1 MNNFIV
7 KNKIKT
13 KTVFQVSFDDTIH
26 KLLVSTFLFLLI
38 QFNISAQSRTIDS
51 LRNLLTMAH
60 DSAKVRIMNELS
72 WNYKNS
78 NSDSA
83 IYFSKK
89 AYELALDT
97 EDVQLIAASL
107 SQIGDNYQGIGEYD
121 TALFILKQSIEL
133 IKSTND
139 TTGLS
144 NVYNN
149 IGIIYDEK
157 GAYQQSLNYYFKAL
171 RVAEVNSE
179 LLLQANIL
187 GNIGIVY
194 KKQKDLF
201 QVLKYYN
208 RALIIYKNLE
218 HQFGIAATSG
228 NIGSVLLQLGEF
240 EKSIPHS
247 IDAIDGYKALGF
259 KKYIPYSIGN
269 LGIAYDSLGQ
279 PDLAKAN
286 YLDAY
291 NQHLSFENRYE
302 AAYNAKNIA
311 SLLLRLGDVVEASKY
326 SSRAIILAQEIDAKE
341 MLKDAF
347 NVQAKIKYAMGQYA
361 SAYSFK
367 EKYID
372 LQNELFEQ
380 TKTKNIFELQT
391 QYETEKK
398 EQQIATQEILIAQQE
413 ATNRLNVILIAGLVI
428 GLLLFVI
435 IALLL
440 RNRMKK
446 KQQLALQ
453 QKDLLFKE
461 LQLTAIIDSQ
471 EKERKRF
478 ASDLHDGFGQLISIL
493 KLNVENIEGQKD
505 KNKKQFIYQKSL
517 SILDEMYIEL
527 RNICFNLMPQ
537 SLVKFGLEPSLK
549 EFADKINTSEKL
561 IVEVLIFD
569 LTKRLSDVQEISI
582 YRIVQEWVN
591 NIIKYSD
598 AGKITVQI
606 TKDEQELTLTIE
618 DDGMGFELNNLKQS
632 KGNGWKNIRS
642 RTNLIHGDLEI
653 DTTIGKRG
661 NLFLINI
668 PLEQKIV
675 DEAQTSK
682 ASTAI

>member
-1 MNNFIV
+1 LNNFIV

-347 NVQAKIKYAMGQYA
+347 NVQAKIKYAMRQYA